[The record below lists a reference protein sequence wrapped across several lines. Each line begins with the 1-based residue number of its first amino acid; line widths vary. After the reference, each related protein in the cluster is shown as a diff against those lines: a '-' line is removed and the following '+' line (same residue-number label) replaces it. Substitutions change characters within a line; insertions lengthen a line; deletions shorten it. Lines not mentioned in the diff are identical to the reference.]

1 MIWELCNECRCRW
14 GHESLYEWQK
24 AMSRELKVLA
34 PRQLVGLGGDGFY
47 FGEDDTDVGYDA
59 YMRNPRPLN
68 DPFWYVHEG
77 NDFLSAAALPSV
89 DVVGY
94 HLHPLALHPLA
105 LHPLTLHPLAGGL
118 PSAPARLGARQRRRV
133 AARLHQAVALGG
145 TWRVP
150 HLG

>member
-47 FGEDDTDVGYDA
+47 YGEDDTDVGYDA
-59 YMRNPRPLN
+59 YMRNPRPAN

-89 DVVGY
+89 DVVGC
-94 HLHPLALHPLA
+94 H
-105 LHPLTLHPLAGGL
+105 LHPLAGGL

-145 TWRVP
+145 TRRVP
-150 HLG
+150 HVG